1 MNKIKYPQNKNK
13 SMKKKQREIPELK
26 DTTELKIF
34 RQACTT
40 KLHKAEE
47 RISELK
53 PIKSEDQK
61 ENRTKKSKK
70 SLQNLWDPIK

>member
-1 MNKIKYPQNKNK
+1 
-13 SMKKKQREIPELK
+13 MKKKQREIPEQK

-34 RQACTT
+34 LQECTT

-53 PIKSEDQK
+53 DRIFKLIKSEDQK
-61 ENRTKKSKK
+61 ENRTKKSKE
-70 SLQNLWDPIK
+70 SLQYLWDSIK